1 MPGPGR
7 NKASVYSSRYLADRS
22 YLYYQYPQAGGDPPI
37 EFFLPM
43 LENIEISESQRSNL
57 ATIDLIGR
65 AGNLYS
71 YMGAKSREFQLRF
84 YMTLPNIAEYSLRVG
99 LPTGVNQFK
108 IYREFISSNFTS
120 IFKRGQVYKSNKDLG
135 NRIDYQKTA
144 IDEFRTAR
152 DSYGKNSPVF
162 TNVNVDGPRRNSFIE
177 FFKGTEGK
185 PSWLFDNDE
194 ITWFEKLLGITK
206 KTELTSDAVNYMMIW
221 LNVVRTST
229 LNSGSN
235 TSLGPPTIYI
245 NHGTMYNNIPCVC
258 NSYSVSIEES
268 AGYDLVTLTPRR
280 IQVTLNLSENR
291 TGNFGSFVPFKYVE
305 GENAAGWEAVIDRG
319 TTDPYTSNYYINPN

>member
-22 YLYYQYPQAGGDPPI
+22 YLYYQYPQAAGKSPI

-43 LENIEISESQRSNL
+43 LENIDIQESQKSNL
-57 ATIDLIGR
+57 ATIDLVGR

-71 YMGAKSREFQLRF
+71 YLGAKSREFSVKF
-84 YMTLPNIAEYSLRVG
+84 FMTLPNIAEYSLRVG
-99 LPTGVNQFK
+99 LPTDVNKFK
-108 IYREFISSNFTS
+108 YYSTLDFGEDLEKIFLRSSKSTDARVNYQGLG
-120 IFKRGQVYKSNKDLG
+120 IRKFKQ
-135 NRIDYQKTA
+135 
-144 IDEFRTAR
+144 AR

-162 TNVNVDGPRRNSFIE
+162 TNVRLESERTNSFID
-177 FFKGTEGK
+177 FFKGKEGK

-194 ITWFEKLLGITK
+194 VTWFEKLLGITK
-206 KTELTSDAVNYMMIW
+206 KTELTSDAINYMMIW
-221 LNVVRTST
+221 INVIRTST

-245 NHGTMYNNIPCVC
+245 NHGTMYNNIPCIC
-258 NSYSVSIEES
+258 NSFSISIQEG

-280 IQVTLNLSENR
+280 IEVTLSLSENR
-291 TGNFGSFVPFKYVE
+291 AGDFGQFQPFKYVE
-305 GENAAGWEAVIDRG
+305 GENLAGWEAVIDRG
-319 TTDPYTSNYYINPN
+319 TTDPYSSNYYDVDIDL

>member
-22 YLYYQYPQAGGDPPI
+22 YLYYQYPQSAGKPPV

-43 LENIEISESQRSNL
+43 LENVDIQESQRSNL
-57 ATIDLIGR
+57 ATIDLVGR

-71 YMGAKSREFQLRF
+71 YLGAKSREFTVKF
-84 YMTLPNIAEYSLRVG
+84 FMTLPNIAEYSLRVG
-99 LPTGVNQFK
+99 LPTDVNKFK
-108 IYREFISSNFTS
+108 MYDMSLDWDKQKISKNSE
-120 IFKRGQVYKSNKDLG
+120 
-135 NRIDYQKTA
+135 NRIDYQKNG
-144 IDEFRTAR
+144 ILKFKNAR

-162 TNVNVDGPRRNSFIE
+162 TNIQLQEDRRNSFID
-177 FFKGTEGK
+177 FFKGKEGK

-194 ITWFEKLLGITK
+194 VTWFEKLLGITK
-206 KTELTSDAVNYMMIW
+206 KTELTSDAINYMMIW
-221 LNVVRTST
+221 INVIRTST

-245 NHGTMYNNIPCVC
+245 NHGTMYNNIPCIC
-258 NSYSVSIEES
+258 NSFSISIQEG

-280 IQVTLNLSENR
+280 VEVTLSLSENR
-291 TGNFGSFVPFKYVE
+291 TGDFGQFQPFKYIE
-305 GENAAGWEAVIDRG
+305 GENLAGWEAVIDRG
-319 TTDPYTSNYYINPN
+319 TTDPYSENYYFE

>member
-22 YLYYQYPQAGGDPPI
+22 YLYYQYPQAAGKSPI

-43 LENIEISESQRSNL
+43 LENIDIQESQKSNL
-57 ATIDLIGR
+57 ATIDLVGR

-71 YMGAKSREFQLRF
+71 YLGAKSREFTVKF
-84 YMTLPNIAEYSLRVG
+84 FMTLPNIAEYSLRVG
-99 LPTGVNQFK
+99 LPTDVNKFK
-108 IYREFISSNFTS
+108 TYDMSLDWWDNYKVSKSSE
-120 IFKRGQVYKSNKDLG
+120 
-135 NRIDYQKTA
+135 NRIDYQKNG
-144 IDEFRTAR
+144 ILKFKNAR

-162 TNVNVDGPRRNSFIE
+162 TNVKLQEDRRNSFID
-177 FFKGTEGK
+177 FFKGKEGK

-194 ITWFEKLLGITK
+194 VTWFEKLLGITK
-206 KTELTSDAVNYMMIW
+206 KTELTSDAINYMMIW
-221 LNVVRTST
+221 INVIRTST

-245 NHGTMYNNIPCVC
+245 NHGTMYNNIPCIC
-258 NSYSVSIEES
+258 NSFSISIQEG

-280 IQVTLNLSENR
+280 VEVTLSLSENR
-291 TGNFGSFVPFKYVE
+291 TGDFGKFQPFKYIE
-305 GENAAGWEAVIDRG
+305 GENVAGWEAVIDRG
-319 TTDPYTSNYYINPN
+319 TTDPYSENYYFDIDL